1 MPVILRWLLR
11 LGPTNPICVRLVQ
24 GGSRRS
30 RHLYIRTGYL
40 AVLIAVLLWSLLI
53 NAGQM
58 TLSYRE
64 LAAAGASSFQM
75 VSYLQIALIC
85 ILAPVFMAGA
95 IAQEAS
101 PRTWEVL
108 LTTPLSAAQIVLGN
122 LLGRLFFVA
131 GLLLSSLPLF
141 AITQYFGGVPG
152 RSIFAS
158 YAIALC
164 AALLVGSIAIF
175 LSVSRTAGR
184 RAVFAFY
191 VAVISYLAATWAIDL
206 WLRQTSGGVTVMTA
220 TNPFL
225 ALEALLNPTAYPRP
239 APDEVAAMGAIKGF
253 WLGAP
258 VTAWCVGSAGLSVT
272 LVLISSVT
280 ARTAGATGGVP
291 WHRRLFGFGA
301 KGEKIRAPRTVWKNP
316 IAWREATARSGAL
329 PKMLARW
336 AFIAVGTLWALGLVA
351 AYHGGMTHSAF
362 RLALIST
369 VWTELAVI
377 ALIAINLSATAVS
390 REREDGTL
398 DLLLTTPI
406 TAKMYVGGKLRGL
419 IAYLTPL
426 LAVPLGTLLIA
437 SVYVLLDGFGRQ
449 GGVLTPTLAGTAT
462 VNVPV
467 ILPEAALVAPLVAL
481 PAVATAVMVGLQW
494 SIKSKGTIGSV
505 VAAVGVIG
513 VIGGI
518 LGLCGWQAGQE
529 IAVVGPALSALNP
542 ATVILTMI
550 DPGDAAEATLAQ
562 QNGLQT
568 ARIAVMVGAL
578 IAGGVYTAIVYALY
592 SSMVH
597 RFDMT
602 VRQLAGVK

>member
-191 VAVISYLAATWAIDL
+191 VAVISYLAATWAVDL

-239 APDEVAAMGAIKGF
+239 APDEVAAMGAIRGF

-272 LVLISSVT
+272 LVLISSLT
-280 ARTAGATGGVP
+280 ARTAGSTGGVP
-291 WHRRLFGFGA
+291 WHRRLFGFGP

-329 PKMLARW
+329 PKMVARW
-336 AFIAVGTLWALGLVA
+336 AFIGLGTLWALGLVA
-351 AYHGGMTHSAF
+351 AYHGGMSHSAF

>member
-1 MPVILRWLLR
+1 MPAFLRWLLR

-40 AVLIAVLLWSLLI
+40 AVLIAVLLWSLLL
-53 NAGQM
+53 NAGRT

-131 GLLLSSLPLF
+131 ALLLSSLPLF

-175 LSVSRTAGR
+175 LSVSRAAGR
-184 RAVFAFY
+184 RAVFTFY

-206 WLRQTSGGVTVMTA
+206 WLRRQSGGVTVMTA

-239 APDEVAAMGAIKGF
+239 APDEVAAMGPIRGF

-258 VTAWCVGSAGLSVT
+258 VTAWCVGSAGLSVG
-272 LVLISSVT
+272 LVLLSSLT
-280 ARTAGATGGVP
+280 ARTGAAGGVP
-291 WHRRLFGFGA
+291 WRRRLFGLGV
-301 KGEKIRAPRTVWKNP
+301 KGEKVRAPRPVWKNP
-316 IAWREATARSGAL
+316 IAWREAMARSGAL
-329 PKMLARW
+329 PKVVARW
-336 AFIAVGTLWALGLVA
+336 AFIALGGLWALAIVA
-351 AYHGGMTHSAF
+351 AYHGGVSHEGF
-362 RLALIST
+362 RLALLST
-369 VWTELAVI
+369 VWTELVVI
-377 ALIAINLSATAVS
+377 TLIAINLSATAVS

-419 IAYLTPL
+419 IAYLAPL
-426 LAVPLGTLLIA
+426 LAVPLGTLVVA
-437 SVYVLLDGFGRQ
+437 SVYVALDGLGRQ
-449 GGVLTPTLAGTAT
+449 GGVTVSTLAGTT
-462 VNVPV
+462 MVNAPV
-467 ILPEAALVAPLVAL
+467 VLPEAALVAPLVVL
-481 PAVATAVMVGLQW
+481 PAVAAAVMVGLQW

-518 LGLCGWQAGQE
+518 LGLCGWQAGRE
-529 IAVVGPALSALNP
+529 IALVGPALAALNP
-542 ATVILTMI
+542 ATAIFTMV
-550 DPGDAAEATLAQ
+550 DPGRAAETTLAQ
-562 QNGLQT
+562 ADGLSRT
-568 ARIAVMVGAL
+568 RIAALSGAA
-578 IAGGVYTAIVYALY
+578 IGATVYISIVYALY

-602 VRQLAGVK
+602 VRQLAGTK

>member
-1 MPVILRWLLR
+1 MPAFLRWLLR

-40 AVLIAVLLWSLLI
+40 AVLIAVLLWSLLL
-53 NAGQM
+53 NAGQT

-64 LAAAGASSFQM
+64 LAAAGASSFTM

-158 YAIALC
+158 YTIALC

-184 RAVFAFY
+184 KAVFTFY

-206 WLRQTSGGVTVMTA
+206 WLRQTTGGVTVMTP

-239 APDEVAAMGAIKGF
+239 PSDEVAAMGPIRAF
-253 WLGAP
+253 WLGSP
-258 VTAWCVGSAGLSVT
+258 VTAWCVASAGLSVA
-272 LVLISSVT
+272 LVLTSSIT
-280 ARTAGATGGVP
+280 ARTAGASGGAA
-291 WHRRLFGFGA
+291 WYRRMFGFGA
-301 KGEKIRAPRTVWKNP
+301 KGEKIRAPRPVWKNP
-316 IAWREATARSGAL
+316 IAWREGTARSGAL
-329 PKMLARW
+329 PKLVARW
-336 AFIAVGTLWALGLVA
+336 AFISLGGLWALGLVA
-351 AYHGGMTHSAF
+351 AYHGGLTHSAF

-377 ALIAINLSATAVS
+377 GLIAINLSATSVS

-406 TAKMYVGGKLRGL
+406 TPRMYVGGKLRGL

-426 LAVPLGTLLIA
+426 LLVPLGTLAVA
-437 SVYVLLDGFGRQ
+437 SVYVMFNGFSRQ
-449 GGVLTPTLAGTAT
+449 GGVEVSTLAGTGRT
-462 VNVPV
+462 MVPV
-467 ILPEAALVAPLVAL
+467 VLPEAALVAPIVVL
-481 PAVATAVMVGLQW
+481 PAIAAAVMVGLQW

-529 IAVVGPALSALNP
+529 ISVIGPALAAMNP
-542 ATVILTMI
+542 ATAILTMI
-550 DPGDAAEATLAQ
+550 DPGGAAEATLAQ
-562 QNGLQT
+562 RDGLQT
-568 ARIAVMVGAL
+568 MRVSLVIGAAL
-578 IAGGVYTAIVYALY
+578 AGGVYVAVVYALY

-602 VRQLAGVK
+602 VRQLAGTK